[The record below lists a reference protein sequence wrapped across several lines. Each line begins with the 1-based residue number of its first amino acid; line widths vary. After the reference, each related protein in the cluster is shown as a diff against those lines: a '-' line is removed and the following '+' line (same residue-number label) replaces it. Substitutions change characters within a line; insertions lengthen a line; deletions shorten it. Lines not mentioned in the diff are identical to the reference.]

1 MVLVKLHCM
10 LLSAIAVK
18 QLPSSN
24 MEAKPY
30 TPTPC
35 ANTPIAMA
43 SVTADNGWLNSA
55 NRAILQPM

>member
-1 MVLVKLHCM
+1 MLVKLHCM
-10 LLSAIAVK
+10 LLSATAVK

-24 MEAKPY
+24 IDAKPY

-43 SVTADNGWLNSA
+43 SVTADSGWLNSA
-55 NRAILQPM
+55 KRAMLQPR